1 MQKKLSG
8 ALLLIAACEPTAA
21 TLEVPRTDVT
31 LDGSLLPSA
40 LTPMGVVET
49 VGGSYPNA
57 ERATRSVTA
66 LVAACLR
73 PMLEREPWLTGSLS
87 VRWAVTRPEA
97 MTVDGDL
104 ASFAAV
110 ACTKDALAR
119 AFLSEGA
126 TGSIVYSLEVRGTYV
141 ARDLDETATLD
152 VDVVGLDASGPATQP
167 PKQALDEL
175 GGTREKLQRCAFGAT
190 PALSLERWFVM
201 GVGADGVPALAP
213 TEGDDEATGCMQR
226 ALARARFPTEQ
237 RAYGLSVLVAP
248 EGEGRAAS
256 VDRAEYGMIGLLNSG
271 AGGDPDAPTAPWGRD
286 EMIGVGDAFGVGGLG
301 LRGTGQGGGGR
312 GEGIGLGNVG
322 TIGVGGA
329 STGTGFGSGKG
340 RLGGAH
346 RTKPPTVK
354 MGSTSV
360 QGRLPPEVIQRI
372 VRQNFGR
379 FRLCYENGLRKDPSL
394 AGKVTVSFEIA
405 RDGSTTKIS
414 AQSTLPDAAVV
425 SCVTSA
431 FKGLSY
437 PQPEGGI
444 VKVTYPIA
452 FAPADAPPAA
462 TPAEP
467 EAPPASSTVGGKR
480 ITKLS
485 LDDLVARLKA
495 RSLDA
500 IPVPGT
506 PSPGVFVRG
515 ARGVHA
521 VFVTEDGHPDSAL
534 TSCKTSDAGRALI
547 VRGPQCEQTMAA
559 LLD

>member
-31 LDGSLLPSA
+31 LDGSLPPSA

-87 VRWAVTRPEA
+87 VRWEVTRPEA
-97 MTVDGDL
+97 MTLDGDL
-104 ASFAAV
+104 ASFVAAT
-110 ACTKDALAR
+110 CTKDALAR
-119 AFLSEGA
+119 VFLSEGA
-126 TGSIVYSLEVRGTYV
+126 TGSIVYSLELRGTYV

-167 PKQALDEL
+167 PKPAVEDLA
-175 GGTREKLQRCAFGAT
+175 GTREKLRRCAFGAA
-190 PALSLERWFVM
+190 PPLSLERWIVL
-201 GVGADGVPALAP
+201 GVGADGGPTLAP
-213 TEGDDEATGCMQR
+213 TEGEDEATGCMRR
-226 ALARARFPTEQ
+226 ALASARFPTER
-237 RAYGLSVLVAP
+237 RAFGLSVLVAP
-248 EGEGRAAS
+248 EVVGRAAS
-256 VDRAEYGMIGLLNSG
+256 VDRAEFGMIGLFNSG

-286 EMIGVGDAFGVGGLG
+286 DTIGDNFGAGGLG
-301 LRGTGQGGGGR
+301 LQGTGVGGGGR
-312 GEGIGLGNVG
+312 GDGLGLGTLG

-329 STGTGFGSGKG
+329 GTGPGFGTGSG
-340 RLGGAH
+340 RLGGGP
-346 RTKPPTVK
+346 TKPPILK
-354 MGSTSV
+354 MGTTSV

-394 AGKVTVSFEIA
+394 AGRVTVSFEIA

-425 SCVTSA
+425 SCVTGA

-467 EAPPASSTVGGKR
+467 EARPFPTTVGGKR
-480 ITKLS
+480 ISKLS
-485 LDDLVARLKA
+485 MDDVVARLKA

-500 IPVPGT
+500 VPVPGT

-521 VFVTEDGHPDSAL
+521 VFVTEDGHPGSAL